1 MTRKQI
7 FNKVYKA
14 FIKEFVFNVSERI
27 TKSSDAKA
35 LKEKLFTLLQK
46 VAKDYGRADL
56 NKFETEEELL
66 KEVTFQT
73 IVIYTFFLMLIP
85 DLLVQKDLTYIDSMK
100 EKILQ

>member
-7 FNKVYKA
+7 FNKVYRA

-85 DLLVQKDLTYIDSMK
+85 DLLVQKDLAYIDSMK

>member
-7 FNKVYKA
+7 FNKVYRA

-35 LKEKLFTLLQK
+35 LKERLFTLLQK

-56 NKFETEEELL
+56 NKFENEEELL

-100 EKILQ
+100 EKLLQ